1 MRKIETLSVILVVD
15 EGNPP
20 ERDRSVRFLVEYVIS
35 DVQDPHF
42 RKAGRLHL
50 NEKSDLGQAILFEV
64 YGAVNAQEGS
74 AFDVGGKPLQDPI
87 SDEEKV
93 LLDCWK
99 KRLTEY
105 PSAHAWME
113 ADYEAR
119 VEGNTSKRD
128 LLDKQVTLVRKK
140 YPSPSKVTPTAWRKV
155 KAFFG
160 M

>member
-1 MRKIETLSVILVVD
+1 MTVCLVVD

-20 ERDRSVRFLVEYVIS
+20 ERDRTVQFFAEYVIS
-35 DVQDPHF
+35 DVQDPTF
-42 RKAGRLHL
+42 RKAGRLNL
-50 NEKSDLGQAILFEV
+50 NPKADLGQAILFEL

-74 AFDVGGKPLQDPI
+74 AFDVGGKPLQSPI

-128 LLDKQVTLVRKK
+128 LLDKQVMLVRKK
-140 YPSPSKVTPTAWRKV
+140 YPAPDKVTPTAWEKV

-160 M
+160 I